1 MTRGTYRTRP
11 GSRRMGSSRFIVAIV
26 MAAMALISYYGSQS
40 YNPVTDETQYV
51 AITPEQEIAL
61 GLQSVDEMSRMHGGA
76 YPDENLQGLL
86 DAICDQII
94 FNSDA
99 AQTNWPFECTLLA
112 DQEVVNAFAL
122 PGGQMFITAALFN
135 RLETEGQLAGVMAHE
150 IGHVVAR
157 HSAQQIA
164 QQQLTQG
171 LSGAAVIAAMDPAD
185 PRSAGAA
192 QVAAMVS
199 GVVNMKFGREHELQS
214 DELGVLFM
222 AQAGYDPRSLID
234 VMQILAEASGGSRQ
248 PEFLSTHPDP
258 GNRIGEIQ
266 RHIDAIFP
274 EGVPDTYIP

>member
-11 GSRRMGSSRFIVAIV
+11 GSRRMGGSRFIMALV
-26 MAAMALISYYGSQS
+26 MAAIALISYFGSRS
-40 YNPVTDETQYV
+40 FNEVTGETQYV

-61 GLQSVDEMSRMHGGA
+61 GLQSVAQMAAQHGGE

-86 DAICDQII
+86 DSVCDRII
-94 FNSDA
+94 FESDA
-99 AQTNWPFECTLLA
+99 SQTDWPFECTLLA
-112 DQEVVNAFAL
+112 DQEAINAFAL

-164 QQQLTQG
+164 KQQLSQG
-171 LSGAAVIAAMDPAD
+171 LTGAAVIAAYDPSD

-192 QVAAMVS
+192 QVAAMIS
-199 GVVNMKFGREHELQS
+199 GVVNMKFGREDELQS

-234 VMQILAEASGGSRQ
+234 VMEILAEAGGDNRQ
-248 PEFLSTHPDP
+248 PEFMSTHPYP
-258 GNRIGEIQ
+258 SNRISEIQ
-266 RHIDAIFP
+266 RHIDALFP
-274 EGVPDTYIP
+274 NGVPDDLEP

>member
-1 MTRGTYRTRP
+1 MRGNYRTRP
-11 GSRRMGSSRFIVAIV
+11 GSRRMGNSRFIVALV

-61 GLQSVDEMSRMHGGA
+61 GLQSVEQMSQMHGGA
-76 YPDENLQGLL
+76 YPDENLQGLI
-86 DAICDQII
+86 DAVCDQII

-99 AQTNWPFECTLLA
+99 GQTDWPFECTLLA
-112 DQEVVNAFAL
+112 DQEAVNAFAL

-150 IGHVVAR
+150 IGHVVGR

-164 QQQLTQG
+164 KQQLSQG
-171 LSGAAVIAAMDPAD
+171 LTGAAVIAAYDPSD

-192 QVAAMVS
+192 QVALMIS
-199 GVVNMKFGREHELQS
+199 NVVNMKFGREHELQS
-214 DELGVLFM
+214 DELGVRFM

-234 VMQILAEASGGSRQ
+234 VMQILEEASGGARQ
-248 PEFLSTHPDP
+248 PEFLSTHPNP

-266 RHIDAIFP
+266 RHIDFIFP
-274 EGVPDTYIP
+274 DGVPDGLIP